1 MKFVIGCSRYPYR
14 SVNQGAGV
22 KRKIPCHYLSVLPVP
37 PAPKP
42 IIGDVGLVLPPAQR
56 PQVTK
61 AEQGTLLTP
70 AHLKQLL
77 DL

>member
-1 MKFVIGCSRYPYR
+1 M

-22 KRKIPCHYLSVLPVP
+22 KRKILCLYLSVLPVL

-42 IIGDVGLVLPPAQR
+42 TAGDVKLVFLLARRARVPE
-56 PQVTK
+56 